1 MKFVIKAHDSK
12 FIDVLEMD
20 SLFEFEQVY
29 QTLYLMIYQQFFGI
43 SGPSVVIPAKIGCCS
58 FNQVFVTPF
67 ALRKSIKKLIFF
79 NLSKDVVITVWIIR
93 F

>member
-29 QTLYLMIYQQFFGI
+29 QTLYLMIYQQFWYIRPFG
-43 SGPSVVIPAKIGCCS
+43 SYSS
-58 FNQVFVTPF
+58 ENWMLFV
-67 ALRKSIKKLIFF
+67 
-79 NLSKDVVITVWIIR
+79 
-93 F
+93 